1 MKSMSNPNSKVRTI
15 IIIILIPIAL
25 FSFFTYYKNYFES
38 LIQIN
43 YNSDL
48 DIVVEKAFNEHGTY
62 VLNGKYC
69 IKSDTRLLDGVEKLK
84 LKDPTVIHNFS
95 KFVPVLY
102 NVETPYKILKYP
114 KSSNLFLIKK
124 KDTVLMILD
133 SL

>member
-1 MKSMSNPNSKVRTI
+1 MSNPNFKIRTI
-15 IIIILIPIAL
+15 ITIILIPIAL
-25 FSFFTYYKNYFES
+25 FAFFSYYKNYFES
-38 LIQIN
+38 LIEIN

-62 VLNGKYC
+62 VLNDKYC
-69 IKSDTRLLDGVEKLK
+69 IESDTRLLDGVEKLK

-95 KFVPVLY
+95 KFIPALY

-114 KSSNLFLIKK
+114 KRSNLFLTKK
-124 KDTVLMILD
+124 KDTILMILD